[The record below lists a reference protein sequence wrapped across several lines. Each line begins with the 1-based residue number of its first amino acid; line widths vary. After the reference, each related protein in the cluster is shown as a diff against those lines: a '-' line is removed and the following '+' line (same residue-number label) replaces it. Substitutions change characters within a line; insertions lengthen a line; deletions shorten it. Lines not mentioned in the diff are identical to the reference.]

1 MANEREFG
9 WEDVIEND
17 GGAWEL
23 LPEGDY
29 SFTVVNFTRGRH
41 PGSAK
46 LPPCNKAVVTLAV
59 QGPSGVVNMDHN
71 LFLHSKCEGLLCAF
85 FTALGMRRHGEQ
97 LRMNWPGIVGKT
109 GRCHITVR
117 TYKKDDGTEG
127 QSNDIKKFLEPEQ
140 PVSAATAGQ
149 GWTAGAF

>member
-71 LFLHSKCEGLLCAF
+71 LFLHSSARACCAPF
-85 FTALGMRRHGEQ
+85 SRRWACAGTASS
-97 LRMNWPGIVGKT
+97 
-109 GRCHITVR
+109 C
-117 TYKKDDGTEG
+117 
-127 QSNDIKKFLEPEQ
+127 
-140 PVSAATAGQ
+140 A
-149 GWTAGAF
+149 